1 MEYLFKLINS
11 AHKIELDLR
20 KNELSYCCQAVGTAR
35 FAYNWALSNWEK
47 QYQEFKDG
55 KRDKKPNEA
64 SLRKDFNAI
73 KKEKFP
79 WISQISKIV
88 PQQAIKNLGKAYKAF
103 FDKRSAYPTFQKK
116 YKRDSFYIDNENFKI
131 SPCGKMIKIPKIKE
145 WIKMKEAFRF
155 QHLNPKLISAT
166 ISRTADKWF
175 VSIAVELEDLIKT
188 RRENQTSVG
197 IDLGISAFATYFDG
211 EKAIKIDGR
220 KSHKF
225 YLRQVKLLNR
235 QLSKKVR
242 GSNNYKKAKLKL
254 SKLHMRIANIRNDFI
269 HKVTTDI
276 INKYDIIGIETL
288 NVRGMTKNHC
298 LARSVLDQGFFEF
311 SRQLTYKAER
321 NGNFLFKADRW
332 FPSSKNCSACGVK
345 TDSLPLSVRS
355 WTCTCG
361 AVHDR
366 DENASK
372 NLEYE
377 AVKQHRLYLLEKKA
391 LV

>member
-1 MEYLFKLINS
+1 MINT
-11 AHKIELDLR
+11 AHKIELNLR
-20 KNELSYCCQAVGTAR
+20 DNEKVLCSQSAGTAR
-35 FAYNWALSNWEK
+35 FAYNWALAKWKE

-64 SLRKDFNAI
+64 SLRKDLNAI
-73 KKEKFP
+73 KKEQFP
-79 WISQISKIV
+79 WIYQVSKIV

-103 FDKRSAYPTFQKK
+103 FDGRSGFPTFQKK
-116 YKRDSFYIDNENFKI
+116 YKRDSFYIDNENFSI

-175 VSIAVELEDLIKT
+175 VSIAVEIPEISIKT
-188 RRENQTSVG
+188 ERENQTSVG
-197 IDLGISAFATYFDG
+197 IDLGITSFVTLHDG
-211 EKAIKIDGR
+211 QASEKLNGR
-220 KSHKF
+220 KPYKV
-225 YLRQVKLLNR
+225 YLQQVKLLNR
-235 QLSKKVR
+235 QLSKKVK
-242 GSNNYKKAKLKL
+242 GSNNYKKAKIKL

-269 HKVTTDI
+269 HKITTDI
-276 INKYDIIGIETL
+276 IKKYDVIGIETL
-288 NVRGMTKNHC
+288 NVRGMTRNHC

-311 SRQLTYKAER
+311 SRQLTYKSKR
-321 NGNFLFKADRW
+321 NGNFLYKADRW
-332 FPSSKNCSACGVK
+332 YPSSKTCFTCKVK
-345 TDSLPLSVRS
+345 TDSLPLSVRT
-355 WTCTCG
+355 WTCSCG

-372 NLEYE
+372 NLNFM
-377 AVKQHRLYLLEKKA
+377 ALQQHRHYLMEKQA